1 MNENTKKVE
10 NQDIGYNIIENSK
23 EIKKTPFN
31 KYNKR
36 VRIQEN
42 FNKEK
47 ITIKRNGKFINAFD
61 YTQSGREGTEIY
73 ATLDKYNKNLQM
85 TKQTMETNAKKLYG
99 DIGEIGDLQTIM
111 NNAKKCERLWNNLD
125 SNIKKE
131 FDNNIDNFVNNAEE
145 WTKNYIKKEFEKR
158 KNKGDKE

>member
-1 MNENTKKVE
+1 
-10 NQDIGYNIIENSK
+10 
-23 EIKKTPFN
+23 
-31 KYNKR
+31 
-36 VRIQEN
+36 
-42 FNKEK
+42 
-47 ITIKRNGKFINAFD
+47 
-61 YTQSGREGTEIY
+61 
-73 ATLDKYNKNLQM
+73 M
-85 TKQTMETNAKKLYG
+85 TKQAMETNAKKLYG